1 MPNHHYYLY
10 LFILAKKQLLVLLT
24 ERLFRLACLLFN
36 QDSSIFSSII

>member
-10 LFILAKKQLLVLLT
+10 LFILAKKQLLLT